1 MVETQHNKL
10 HNLVV
15 TTLGAEM
22 PKKNKK
28 RDIEQEIVLKL
39 TKDLADLIQQ
49 RNVFKEHCELLPHR
63 ANEILV
69 STEHSDLYESRQ
81 DIEELY
87 MHFGIMEQEFKIALD
102 EIESVLR
109 DTEQQLLE
117 AVGCF
122 KQEER
127 ELLRKV
133 RESYI
138 PNDEAPF

>member
-1 MVETQHNKL
+1 MVEMQRNKL

-15 TTLGAEM
+15 VTLGAEM
-22 PKKNKK
+22 PKKYKN
-28 RDIEQEIVLKL
+28 RNIERETVLKL

-49 RNVFKEHCELLPHR
+49 RNVFKQHCEHLPHR
-63 ANEILV
+63 ANENLV
-69 STEHSDLYESRQ
+69 SAEHSDLYESRQ

>member
-1 MVETQHNKL
+1 MVEMQHNKL

-28 RDIEQEIVLKL
+28 RNIEQEIVLKL

-49 RNVFKEHCELLPHR
+49 RNVFKEHCELLPNR

-87 MHFGIMEQEFKIALD
+87 MHFGIMEQEFKVALSELES
-102 EIESVLR
+102 EIMNIEN
-109 DTEQQLLE
+109 QLVN
-117 AVGCF
+117 AVGRF
-122 KQEER
+122 KNDER
-127 ELLRKV
+127 ELLQKV
-133 RESYI
+133 RESYVH
-138 PNDEAPF
+138 NEEAPF